1 LSIDETYVSMRQVLS
16 ERTMV
21 DSLPAHASV
30 VVIGGGIM
38 GCSTLYH
45 LAKMGVSDAILV
57 ERNKLT
63 SGTTWHSAAQVRAL
77 RHSRNLTKMIQY
89 SVDLYSQ
96 LEQET
101 GQSVGWIQKGS
112 LSIAT
117 QPDRLIH
124 IKRQESL
131 AHVYGIDANSISVGE
146 ACERWPLM
154 NGEDVLGAVWSPDDG
169 RVSPSDVCAA
179 LVKGA
184 KAHGARIFEDTGVTG
199 VQTRNGRVWAV
210 ETANGTIR
218 CDAIAVCAG
227 LWSRE
232 VGAMAG
238 ADVPAL
244 ACEHFYLLTKPI
256 DGIIGNMPT
265 LSDHDSRLYIRDDSG
280 GLLVGCFEPMGKPL
294 RPERLDKHF
303 EFELLP
309 EDWDHFEPM
318 MEKALHRLPVL
329 ADAPVRMLLNGPES
343 FTPDGSFMLGETA
356 ETAGLFL
363 GCGMNSVGIASGGGA
378 GMNLAHCIV
387 HGHTAY
393 DLSEADA
400 KRFAPVFN
408 SLEHLMAR
416 APEILGTHYDIA
428 YPAKQ
433 LGTARQT
440 RRSPLDEAF
449 MKANAYTDQFYGWE
463 RPLYFNAVNKPR
475 LTFGRPDWFDN
486 VRQEVMAAHQ
496 HAAIF
501 DLSTFGKID
510 VVGPDAEAFLLHTC
524 AGHMSRGPGSVIYS
538 AVLNPRGTF
547 ESDITAQRISSNH
560 YRLFV
565 GTTAIK
571 RDLAWFSR
579 AKLVSSHRIGNTGDS
594 DVQLGLHSLEVAGEL
609 PANMSD
615 QAAVSDAQLNTPE
628 QTAVADFDV
637 VISDVTEQFGAL
649 ALMGPKAPSILRL
662 LGGDLDSLGYFKH
675 QTMTLAGIE
684 VRAARMSYVGEAGC
698 EITCDSSDV
707 KKLYSALLKAGAKPA
722 GLFAQTSMRIEKGF
736 RAMGHELDSDVTPE
750 ESGLDGFIR
759 KQGGF
764 VGHRALRSKSSKT
777 HSNNQIVSLLFH
789 DNDAVPLGH
798 EPLIVNSDIVG
809 KTTSCSYGYR
819 VEKPV
824 ALAQLSSAISE
835 GACVDVDVAGK
846 RFRATVSHLAL
857 FDPAGRRMKM

>member
-1 LSIDETYVSMRQVLS
+1 
-16 ERTMV
+16 MV
-21 DSLPAHASV
+21 GSLPAHASV

-45 LAKMGVSDAILV
+45 LAKMGVGDAILV

-77 RHSRNLTKMIQY
+77 RHSHNLTRMIQY

-96 LEQET
+96 LEEET

-112 LSIAT
+112 LSIAS
-117 QPDRLIH
+117 QSDRLIH
-124 IKRQESL
+124 IKRQEAL
-131 AHVYGIDANSISVGE
+131 ARAYGIEATSISIGE

-154 NGEDVLGAVWSPDDG
+154 NGEDLLGAVWSPDDG

-179 LVKGA
+179 LVKA
-184 KAHGARIFEDTGVTG
+184 SKSRGARIFEDTGVTG
-199 VQTRNGRVWAV
+199 IQTKNGRVWAV
-210 ETANGTIR
+210 ETDQGTVR
-218 CDAIAVCAG
+218 CDAIALCAG

-256 DGIIGNMPT
+256 DGITGNMPT

-294 RPERLDKHF
+294 LPERLNEHF
-303 EFELLP
+303 EFGLLP

-318 MEKALHRLPVL
+318 MENALHRLPVL

-378 GMNLAHCIV
+378 GMNLAHSIV
-387 HGHTAY
+387 HGSTAY

-416 APEILGTHYDIA
+416 APEILGTHYEIA

-433 LGTARQT
+433 LNSARQI
-440 RRSPLDEAF
+440 RKSPLDDAF
-449 MKANAYTDQFYGWE
+449 KSAKAYTGQFYGWE
-463 RPLYFNAVNKPR
+463 RPLYFNATKKPR
-475 LTFGRPDWFDN
+475 YTFDQADWFYN
-486 VRQEVMAAHQ
+486 VEQEVMAAHLD
-496 HAAIF
+496 AAVF

-510 VVGPDAEAFLLHTC
+510 VEGPDAEAFVLYTC
-524 AGHMSRGPGSVIYS
+524 AGYMSREPGTVIYS
-538 AVLNPRGTF
+538 AVLNERGTF
-547 ESDITAQRISSNH
+547 ESDITAQRISKDH

-579 AKLVSSHRIGNTGDS
+579 AMLADSRKVGLIGVGDKPT
-594 DVQLGLHSLEVAGEL
+594 D
-609 PANMSD
+609 
-615 QAAVSDAQLNTPE
+615 TPE
-628 QTAVADFDV
+628 RAEMRDFNV
-637 VISDVTEQFGAL
+637 VIKDVTEQFAAL
-649 ALMGPKAPSILRL
+649 ALMGPNAASIIRT
-662 LGGDLDSLGYFKH
+662 LGGEFDKLGFFKH
-675 QTMTLAGIE
+675 QAMTLAGVE

-698 EITCDSSDV
+698 EITCDKSQV
-707 KKLYSALLKAGAKPA
+707 KELYLQLLNAGAKPA

-736 RAMGHELDSDVTPE
+736 RAMGHELDSDVSPGQV
-750 ESGLDGFIR
+750 GLDGFTR

-764 VGHRALRSKSSKT
+764 LGYESLRSLSAEQRSK
-777 HSNNQIVSLLFH
+777 NQIVSLLFH
-789 DNDAVPLGH
+789 DNDAIPLGH
-798 EPLIVNSDIVG
+798 EPLLLNKEIVG

-819 VEKPV
+819 VKKPI
-824 ALAQLSSAISE
+824 ALAQVSVLLPE
-835 GACVDVDVAGK
+835 GACIDIDIAGK
-846 RFRATVSHLAL
+846 KFVASVSHRPL
-857 FDPAGRRMKM
+857 FDPAGERMKT